1 MVSKGGYR
9 NYRRRG
15 SYVVEVVVNAADR
28 FDGVEAVELES
39 ASVEGLGEVAVA
51 GEVLLLDL
59 EISRPARP
67 VVHVVCVVHRV
78 ADVQAVLRVL

>member
-1 MVSKGGYR
+1 M
-9 NYRRRG
+9 
-15 SYVVEVVVNAADR
+15 NAADR